1 MSESILPPRT
11 LARRNFKKLSLP
23 SKDQDSFSLTNS
35 CPKIDNNNGNSSSDQ
50 EEKNIVKQLTCLEL
64 GVEFNLNLREE
75 DFRKLNDLGSGNGG
89 VVSKVLHVPTNKV
102 MAKKIVN
109 LETRPAVR
117 KQIMRELHIMHDC
130 DSENIVSYYGGYA
143 TESSVVMCMEYMDCR
158 SLDRISK
165 KSGAICEPIIGKITE
180 AVVNGLVYLYN
191 EHRIIHRDVKPS
203 NVLVNS
209 KGQIK
214 LCDFGVSGELINS
227 IADTFVGTSTYMS
240 PERIQGAAYSV
251 KSDVWSLG
259 ITVIELAIGKPPFDS
274 NDKANSDGSGGG
286 NNFVGILDVLQRI
299 VNEDPPQLPEDQDFS
314 INFRK
319 FVSKCL
325 FKEELRP
332 SPQDLLN
339 DAFFL
344 TARQSLVD
352 VESWACQFK
361 VPDRII

>member
-23 SKDQDSFSLTNS
+23 PKAEEPSPTVRATAGDSN
-35 CPKIDNNNGNSSSDQ
+35 DQ
-50 EEKNIVKQLTCLEL
+50 EDKNIVKQLASLEL

-75 DFRKLNDLGSGNGG
+75 DFKKISDLGSGNGG
-89 VVSKVLHVPTNKV
+89 IVSKVMHVPTNTV

-117 KQIMRELHIMHDC
+117 KQIVRELHIMHDC

-143 TESSVVMCMEYMDCR
+143 TESSVIMCMEYMDCG

-165 KSGAICEPIIGKITE
+165 KVGPISEEILGKITE

-259 ITVIELAIGKPPFDS
+259 ITVLELAIGKTPFDT
-274 NDKANSDGSGGG
+274 NDKMNGGGKAG
-286 NNFVGILDVLQRI
+286 NNFIGILDVLQRI
-299 VNEDPPQLPEDQDFS
+299 VNEEPPQLPEDQDFS
-314 INFRK
+314 ANFRK
-319 FVSKCL
+319 FISKCL
-325 FKEELRP
+325 FKEERRP

-352 VESWACQFK
+352 VESWARPFK
-361 VPDRII
+361 IPE

>member
-1 MSESILPPRT
+1 MSESILPART

-23 SKDQDSFSLTNS
+23 PKTEDQHDSPAKSESND
-35 CPKIDNNNGNSSSDQ
+35 IDND
-50 EEKNIVKQLTCLEL
+50 KDIVKQLASLKL

-75 DFRKLNDLGSGNGG
+75 DFQKICDLGSGNGG
-89 VVSKVLHVPTNKV
+89 VVSKVLHVPTKTL
-102 MAKKIVN
+102 MAKKIVK
-109 LETRPAVR
+109 LETRPAIR

-130 DSENIVSYYGGYA
+130 DSDNIVSYYGGYA
-143 TESSVVMCMEYMDCR
+143 TESSVIMCMEYMDCG

-165 KSGAICEPIIGKITE
+165 KVGPISEQIIGKITE
-180 AVVNGLVYLYN
+180 AVLNGLVYLYN

-209 KGQIK
+209 KGEIK

-240 PERIQGAAYSV
+240 PERIQGAPYSV

-259 ITVIELAIGKPPFDS
+259 ITVLELAIGRAPFDT
-274 NDKANSDGSGGG
+274 NEKLNGG
-286 NNFVGILDVLQRI
+286 NFVGILDVLQRI

-314 INFRK
+314 SNFRK
-319 FVSKCL
+319 FVTKCL
-325 FKEELRP
+325 FKEEQRP
-332 SPQDLLN
+332 SPQELLN

-344 TARQSLVD
+344 TAKQSIVD
-352 VESWACQFK
+352 VQSWARPLK
-361 VPDRII
+361 ISG